1 MKVKTIKEILD
12 IYLEKPEFKEIKEI
26 NKINKYWKNIV
37 GELIYKNTEIIKKEK
52 GNILIKTKNPAWRN
66 ELSLQKEHIINK
78 LNKIKDLKIKDIKFK

>member
-37 GELIYKNTEIIKKEK
+37 GELIYKNTEII
-52 GNILIKTKNPAWRN
+52 I
-66 ELSLQKEHIINK
+66 HINK
-78 LNKIKDLKIKDIKFK
+78 NGGLVGPPQAYRYL